1 MVEAQL
7 VDNRFLEFIGVK
19 DAVIRK
25 QLKTVTLPR
34 KNSSLYSQSMDIELS
49 PSKDFDVLNY
59 DQVELTANSYE
70 VTDDNETEIVYSVRL
85 SHKQGSIM
93 IKVRWSDVKVVLK
106 ENGVEF
112 KKGPESGKATRV
124 IAGIQKILELPSGVW
139 QQFVAEK

>member
-1 MVEAQL
+1 M
-7 VDNRFLEFIGVK
+7 EFIGVK

-34 KNSSLYSQSMDIELS
+34 TNSSLYSQSMDIELS

-59 DQVELTANSYE
+59 NQVELTANSYE

>member
-1 MVEAQL
+1 MVQMETLTNSIDLYMQQVVEAQL

-34 KNSSLYSQSMDIELS
+34 TNSSLYSQSMDIELS

-70 VTDDNETEIVYSVRL
+70 VTDDNETEIVY
-85 SHKQGSIM
+85 
-93 IKVRWSDVKVVLK
+93 
-106 ENGVEF
+106 
-112 KKGPESGKATRV
+112 
-124 IAGIQKILELPSGVW
+124 
-139 QQFVAEK
+139 

>member
-34 KNSSLYSQSMDIELS
+34 TNSSLYSQSMDIELS

-139 QQFVAEK
+139 QQFLAEK

>member
-1 MVEAQL
+1 M
-7 VDNRFLEFIGVK
+7 EFIGVK

-34 KNSSLYSQSMDIELS
+34 TNSSLYSQSMDIELS

-112 KKGPESGKATRV
+112 KKGPESDKATRV
-124 IAGIQKILELPSGVW
+124 IVGIQKILELPSGVW

>member
-1 MVEAQL
+1 M
-7 VDNRFLEFIGVK
+7 EFIGVK

-34 KNSSLYSQSMDIELS
+34 TNSSLYSQSMDIELS

>member
-34 KNSSLYSQSMDIELS
+34 TNSSLYSQSMDIELS

-93 IKVRWSDVKVVLK
+93 IKVRWSDVKAVLK
-106 ENGVEF
+106 VNGVEF